1 MPMAQ
6 VMLTSSSPRDMTKL
20 QSIVLA
26 IALLLFSVLYFGFDT
41 KPSSRMAIERTR
53 SLTTE
58 STDINVIL
66 PEAKV
71 NLSPDEAAII
81 GSLEQALND
90 TSVDSVRI
98 GLLEK
103 LSGSWYDLR
112 RPDIAGHYAEVI
124 ADKVNSSEA
133 WSIAGTTY
141 AIGAQRLDEKKIRS
155 YCSGRA
161 IKSFENAISLDPK
174 EIKHQVNLALCYTDN
189 PPEGNPMKGIQM
201 LLGLSKENPEESL
214 VQTTLARLAIKT
226 GQFDKAIKRLDSVLE
241 TDKLNR
247 IAPCLLAKAYEGK
260 GDTNKAA
267 AYLEKCNANTT
278 N

>member
-1 MPMAQ
+1 
-6 VMLTSSSPRDMTKL
+6 MTKL
-20 QSIVLA
+20 QLIVLA
-26 IALLLFSVLYFGFDT
+26 VAVFLFSILYFGFDT
-41 KPSSRMAIERTR
+41 KPSSRTAIERTR

-81 GSLEQALND
+81 GSLEQAL
-90 TSVDSVRI
+90 TEATTDSVKI
-98 GLLEK
+98 SLLEK
-103 LSGSWYDLR
+103 LSGTWYDLR

-141 AIGAQRLDEKKIRS
+141 AIGAQRLEEEKNRS

-161 IKSFENAISLDPK
+161 IKSFENAISLDSK
-174 EIKHQVNLALCYTDN
+174 DIKHQVNLALCYTDN
-189 PPEGNPMKGIQM
+189 PPAGNPMKGIQM

-241 TDKLNR
+241 KDKLNR
-247 IAPCLLAKAYEGK
+247 LAPCLLAKAYEGK
-260 GDTNKAA
+260 GDKIKAKVF
-267 AYLEKCNANTT
+267 LERCQANTT